1 VKPDQ
6 NDHLRGL
13 NTILF
18 DLGSTLIYF
27 NSDWQ
32 EVMPQAVDALRSRL
46 TSYGYDLD
54 NNEFQQSFGQAL
66 REYYVERDT
75 EFIEYTTT
83 YLLNSHMEQWGYTGV
98 PESHIEEAVRA
109 FYEISERYWYPEP
122 DAVPTL
128 RALKDRGFRM
138 GIVSNAGDDQ
148 DVQALVDKAGV
159 RDYFEVILSSAAVG
173 IRKPNP
179 KIFDLA
185 LESIGSKPSQAA
197 MVGDT
202 LGADILGAQNAG
214 LLDIWI
220 TRWADTPANRAHL
233 DTIHPTLQIGNLA
246 QLTTLLPAT
255 AEQ

>member
-54 NNEFQQSFGQAL
+54 INEFQQSFGQAL

-185 LESIGSKPSQAA
+185 LESI
-197 MVGDT
+197 
-202 LGADILGAQNAG
+202 
-214 LLDIWI
+214 
-220 TRWADTPANRAHL
+220 
-233 DTIHPTLQIGNLA
+233 
-246 QLTTLLPAT
+246 
-255 AEQ
+255 